1 MGKSNRRGNQRTFSG
16 ARLLVLPVLL
26 LTALFGFVMSFR
38 PVRRATFA
46 LLSGLVL
53 FAIEAIVLAGLWGKS
68 HRTAFQASLAIAYGS
83 SLATL
88 GYAWWRFRGRRRLRV
103 RRFESLLALTPTG
116 FEIEVGRLLHDIGY
130 RNVEHL
136 GGAGDLTADLRC
148 RDKSGQ
154 PVVVQCKRYAPG
166 RRVGSADLQAFIGM
180 MTIHHEAQRGIFVTT
195 AEFTAP
201 ATELAGLH
209 CVRLMDGP
217 LLSRMITDLRG
228 SEEPETRSEE
238 RSFDRS

>member
-148 RDKSGQ
+148 RDKSGKT
-154 PVVVQCKRYAPG
+154 VVVQCKRYAPG

-180 MTIHHEAQRGIFVTT
+180 MTVHHEAQRGIFVTT
-195 AEFTAP
+195 AEFTGP
-201 ATELAGLH
+201 ATDLAGLH
-209 CVRLMDGP
+209 GVRLMDGP
-217 LLSRMITDLRG
+217 LLARLIMEVRG
-228 SEEPETRSEE
+228 SAEGEITAAGYSA
-238 RSFDRS
+238 DRA